1 MCLINICYAK
11 FVAVIMKESPQAPV
25 STLKLGMCIINFTI
39 TQSLDFNLIDSDIPD
54 FFRVLKLIYFTVLTP
69 VTRF

>member
-1 MCLINICYAK
+1 
-11 FVAVIMKESPQAPV
+11 MKESPQAPV
-25 STLKLGMCIINFTI
+25 SSLKLGMCIINFTI
-39 TQSLDFNLIDSDIPD
+39 TQSLDFNLIDSEIPD